1 MHLFEQVEHLKSK
14 GININRFSMQGLEKQ
29 NDFLTQYFHRS
40 SNKSTN
46 FVSQIMKKRRRIE
59 LLTFHRDIKGIIMKN
74 KNQLKISDVA
84 VLESDNQAENML
96 YEDNFMD

>member
-1 MHLFEQVEHLKSK
+1 
-14 GININRFSMQGLEKQ
+14 
-29 NDFLTQYFHRS
+29 
-40 SNKSTN
+40 
-46 FVSQIMKKRRRIE
+46 MKKRSRIE